1 MNDSDQTQIGKNG
14 GDDAVYDV
22 DVEVYAV
29 LGTATLP
36 IAQLLKL
43 GRGAV
48 VELERKVN
56 DPIDLYVNQRRVATA
71 DVGVSDDRLI
81 VTIIDV
87 LKRATE

>member
-1 MNDSDQTQIGKNG
+1 MTSDDTQIGKASE
-14 GDDAVYDV
+14 DAVYDV
-22 DVEVYAV
+22 SVEVYAV

-81 VTIIDV
+81 VTVLDV